1 MAKTTILVAAEYEKA
16 INTTKKVFYFKDD
29 EYKIDQVSREVF
41 LKEDK
46 EVHYPTPFR
55 GDDKYK
61 TIRRFTYIG
70 FNKKL
75 PSGVYK
81 VSTFGYGFTKVLS
94 PVISYLNAYH
104 DFTEVIIEK
113 GRTDLMDIKGKK
125 LLISDTGLQKL
136 FNAFTAINGRH
147 KEEKERAAL
156 HELNQLFPATVPI
169 PEKRYVSGTLTA
181 ALSEWKN
188 SISEFNES
196 DKNAIKDLFDKLTLL
211 PNFFSETNLV
221 KTKEIIDN
229 KFIQAAIKE
238 FDALLKATS
247 DTPTLEKKW
256 QTFLKTNSW
265 IFSTLFAQPVILH
278 QDEAYV
284 GGKNY
289 KNKNGKYSDFLIKN
303 GLSDNV
309 SFVEIKTHLT
319 ELVEKKPYRG
329 EDVFAMSK
337 ELTGCISQVLNQR
350 DHFQKEF
357 YSHAYKAKD
366 VQTLNSKAL
375 IIIGKHAALS
385 EQQLHAFEMFRNNCK
400 DVEIITFDE
409 LHRKIES
416 LLKIMTGKVS

>member
-1 MAKTTILVAAEYEKA
+1 MAKTVTPVAFEYEKA
-16 INTTKKVFYFKDD
+16 ITTNKKVFYFKDD
-29 EYKIDQVSREVF
+29 EFKIDRISKEIYLQ
-41 LKEDK
+41 EDK

-55 GDDKYK
+55 GEDKYK
-61 TIRRFTYIG
+61 TIKKFVYIG
-70 FNKKL
+70 FKKKL

-81 VSTFGYGFTKVLS
+81 VSTFGYGFTKVLA
-94 PVISYLNAYH
+94 PVISYLNANCN
-104 DFTEVIIEK
+104 FSEVIIAK
-113 GRTDLMDIKGKK
+113 GGSDNMDIKDKK
-125 LLISDTGLQKL
+125 LFISDTTLQKL
-136 FNAFTAINGRH
+136 FNAFSAINGRH

-156 HELNQLFPATVPI
+156 HELNQLFPAIVPA
-169 PEKRYVSGTLTA
+169 PKKRYVPGTLTA
-181 ALSEWKN
+181 ALSEWQN
-188 SISEFNES
+188 ALTEFNDS
-196 DKNAIKDLFDKLTLL
+196 DKSAIKDLFDKLTLL
-211 PNFFSETNLV
+211 PNFFLETNLI

-229 KFIQAAIKE
+229 KFIQASLIE
-238 FDALLKATS
+238 FDALMKASS

-256 QTFLKTNSW
+256 QAFLKKNSW
-265 IFSTLFAQPVILH
+265 VFSTLFAQPVILH

-284 GGKNY
+284 GGKDY

-329 EDVFAMSK
+329 DDVFALSK

-357 YSHAYKAKD
+357 YSHAYKTKD

-375 IIIGKHAALS
+375 IIIGKHSTLS
-385 EQQLHAFEMFRNNCK
+385 EKQLHAFEMFRNNCK

-416 LLKIMTGKVS
+416 LLKIMTGKI

>member
-1 MAKTTILVAAEYEKA
+1 MAKTIIPVASEYEK
-16 INTTKKVFYFKDD
+16 IITTTKKIFFFKDY
-29 EYKIDQVSREVF
+29 EFKIDRLS
-41 LKEDK
+41 KEIYLQEDR

-55 GDDKYK
+55 GEDKYK
-61 TIRRFTYIG
+61 TIRKFVYIG

-81 VSTFGYGFTKVLS
+81 VSTFGYGFTKVLA
-94 PVISYLNAYH
+94 PVINYLNAKC
-104 DFTEVIIEK
+104 DFSEVIIEK
-113 GRTDLMDIKGKK
+113 GGADTMDIRRKQ
-125 LLISDTGLQKL
+125 LHISDATLQKL
-136 FNAFTAINGRH
+136 FNAFSTINGRH
-147 KEEKERAAL
+147 KEEKERAAM
-156 HELNQLFPATVPI
+156 HELNELFPGTVPA
-169 PEKRYVSGTLTA
+169 PEKRYVPGTLTA
-181 ALSEWKN
+181 ALAEWKN
-188 SISEFNES
+188 SITEFNDT

-211 PNFFSETNLV
+211 PNFFLETNLV

-229 KFIQAAIKE
+229 KFIQAALKE
-238 FDALLKATS
+238 YDALLKGNN

-256 QTFLKTNSW
+256 QGFLKKNSW

-284 GGKNY
+284 GGKDY

-329 EDVFAMSK
+329 DDVFAVSK
-337 ELTGCISQVLNQR
+337 ELSGCISQVLNQR

-357 YSHAYKAKD
+357 YSHAYKQKD

-375 IIIGKHAALS
+375 IIIGKYAMLS
-385 EQQLHAFEMFRNNCK
+385 EKQLHAFEMFRNNCK

-416 LLKIMTGKVS
+416 LLKIMTGKL

>member
-1 MAKTTILVAAEYEKA
+1 MVKTPTSVAAEYEKA
-16 INTTKKVFYFKDD
+16 TNTTRKVFYFKDE
-29 EYKIDQVSREVF
+29 EYKIDQISREVF

-46 EVHYPTPFR
+46 EIHYPTPFR

-61 TIRRFTYIG
+61 TIRKFTYIN
-70 FNKKL
+70 FKKKL

-94 PVISYLNAYH
+94 PIITYLNSHH

-113 GRTDLMDIKGKK
+113 GGIDQMDIKGKK
-125 LLISDTGLQKL
+125 LLISDVGLQTL

-156 HELNQLFPATVPI
+156 HELNQLFPAAVPA
-169 PEKRYVSGTLTA
+169 PAKRYVSGTLTA

-188 SISEFNES
+188 SITEFNES

-229 KFIQAAIKE
+229 KFIQAALKE
-238 FDALLKATS
+238 FDTLLKATS
-247 DTPTLEKKW
+247 DTSTLEKKW

-284 GGKNY
+284 GGKDY

-329 EDVFAMSK
+329 DDVFALSK

-350 DHFQKEF
+350 DNFQKEF
-357 YSHAYKAKD
+357 YSHAYKGKD
-366 VQTLNSKAL
+366 IQTFNSKAL
-375 IIIGKHAALS
+375 IIIGTHSSLTEK
-385 EQQLHAFEMFRNNCK
+385 QLHAFEMFRNNCK

-416 LLKIMTGKVS
+416 LLKIMTGAIS